1 MSYAPVVGR
10 PRLTASGISLS
21 QHTLTELTT
30 TTVSDIPYLYGPSNF
45 RLRLP
50 FAVIALQSP
59 APRMVLV
66 VKAVHTFVAEHGD
79 ELEFQAGELIE
90 VLEKDDA
97 FGDGWWRVSGDTQQ
111 AGRASLMSRV
121 RTPGVRRGCSPR
133 RISRRM
139 CL

>member
-1 MSYAPVVGR
+1 
-10 PRLTASGISLS
+10 
-21 QHTLTELTT
+21 
-30 TTVSDIPYLYGPSNF
+30 
-45 RLRLP
+45 
-50 FAVIALQSP
+50 
-59 APRMVLV
+59 MVLV